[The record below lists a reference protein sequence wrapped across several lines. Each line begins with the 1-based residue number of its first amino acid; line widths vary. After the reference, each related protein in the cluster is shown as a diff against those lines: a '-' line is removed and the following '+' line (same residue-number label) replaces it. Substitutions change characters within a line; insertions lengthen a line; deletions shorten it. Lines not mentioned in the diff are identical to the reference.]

1 MFMFLVRVALFLI
14 DVIAFFTAFNMAI
27 DTMFVIVVVS
37 VVSQLWREF
46 TNGGEWRKRVV
57 MLMTPLITKE

>member
-57 MLMTPLITKE
+57 MLMTPLITEE